1 MQMLENETVLTPIQG
16 HHEEAPFHHYS
27 LTLSLCNDAM
37 GWLFWPHLAYKLK
50 LNRKISLVQ
59 LFTFKKL
66 A

>member
-37 GWLFWPHLAYKLK
+37 GWLF
-50 LNRKISLVQ
+50 
-59 LFTFKKL
+59 
-66 A
+66 